1 MAIIRQRNTIGTLK
15 RTIRI
20 PVNQMAEFEK
30 TMKEKGWT
38 VDNIARDIEVLK
50 NLPKKQYTD
59 SELEIINKEILD
71 ECKQY
76 RRETFKF

>member
-76 RRETFKF
+76 RRVTFKF